1 MQIVINN
8 EFVINLI
15 LLLIFGLLIFK
26 SKYMKLN
33 NDYLSK
39 NNTDII
45 KGISVLVVILCHIAM
60 FSVNDGMIKRIFL
73 NSGILAVAIF
83 IFVSGYGLMSQLLK
97 KENYLKGFWQKILN
111 LFIIFIVSNIAI
123 TIISNLFLKT
133 NYNIKDIL
141 LSSLQFNFSNGRE
154 LWFVACIIF
163 MYISFFISFKL
174 SKHKG
179 IIGVIISTF
188 IYVFICKLVGKG
200 AWWYNCVS
208 CFSLGVLFA
217 MYKDRI
223 LNFYKKNY
231 YVKGIVVLFLFIVS
245 MILYIKGSSSMQFL
259 IPIIFVILVTIILVK
274 VKLQSNIFLYLNK
287 ISFEIYL
294 THLIVLQVAF
304 QSLVERNS
312 IYLLFLFLIMVILSL
327 IVQKICKLILKILR
341 LA

>member
-8 EFVINLI
+8 EFVINLV
-15 LLLIFGLLIFK
+15 LLLLFGLLIFK

-45 KGISVLVVILCHIAM
+45 KGISVLMVILCHIAM
-60 FSVNDGMIKRIFL
+60 FSITDGMIKRIFL

-97 KENYLKGFWQKILN
+97 KENYLKGFWLKILN

-133 NYNIKDIL
+133 HYNIKDIL

-200 AWWYNCVS
+200 AWWYNCAS

-217 MYKDRI
+217 MYKDKI

-231 YVKGIVVLFLFIVS
+231 YIKGILVLFLFIVS
-245 MILYIKGSSSMQFL
+245 MLLYIKGSSSMQFL

-304 QSLVERNS
+304 QNLVERNS

-327 IVQKICKLILKILR
+327 IVQRICKLILKILR